1 MKKIVLFALSVIGI
15 TACQVENGAMVE
27 VTTTALDLNMPKE
40 IPSGWTTFR
49 YSNKS
54 QMTHFFILEKMP
66 EYKGKQMTLE
76 NSKLEV
82 VPAFQEV
89 MDSLISE
96 GQPPYEKIPEWYENV
111 QFVGGTGL
119 IGPGKITEIT
129 VKVEP
134 GTYVMECYVKNP
146 GGIFHS
152 TVGMITGFV
161 ATQENT
167 NDSPPKPSIEI
178 SLSSENGIIVQDDIS
193 AGEHLIQ
200 VTYNDQKVLEHF
212 LGFDVHLVKIED
224 DTDISQLV
232 SWMNWMNPTGFQVPA
247 PAEFLGGMQE
257 MPAGN
262 KGYFKVKLDK
272 GKYAWISEVPDAQQ
286 MNMFKVFTVK

>member
-1 MKKIVLFALSVIGI
+1 
-15 TACQVENGAMVE
+15 
-27 VTTTALDLNMPKE
+27 
-40 IPSGWTTFR
+40 
-49 YSNKS
+49 
-54 QMTHFFILEKMP
+54 MTHFFILEKMP
-66 EYKGKQMTLE
+66 EYKGEQMTLE

-96 GQPPYEKIPEWYENV
+96 GKPPYNKVPEWYGNI
-111 QFVGGTGL
+111 QFLGGTGL
-119 IGPGKITEIT
+119 IGPGKTTEII
-129 VKVEP
+129 VNVEP
-134 GTYVMECYVKNP
+134 GTYVVECYVKNP

-152 TVGMITGFV
+152 AVGMITGFV
-161 ATQENT
+161 ATLENT
-167 NDSPPKPSIEI
+167 NDSPPEPSIEI
-178 SLSSENGIIVQDDIS
+178 SLSSEDGLIVQDDIS

-200 VTYNDQKVLEHF
+200 VTYIDQKVLAHF

-224 DTDISQLV
+224 DTDIPQLV

-257 MPAGN
+257 MPSGN